1 VFPLK
6 VLLTGATGQVGSA
19 VRASVPPRVELTALT
34 RAQLDIG
41 DEAAVRSAVGSCQP
55 SLLINAAAYT
65 AVDQAESEPAAAL
78 AINADGPRYLSR
90 AAEAIPGCRL
100 VHLSTDYVFD
110 GGGAEAYRPT
120 DATHPLSVYGRSKL
134 EGERAVLGILAE
146 RAVILRT
153 AWVYAATGRNFLL
166 TMLRLMREPAQVR
179 VVNDQ
184 FGSPT
189 SAASI
194 ATAIW
199 AIALSP
205 AVRGVLHWTDG
216 GRTTWYDF
224 AVAIAA
230 EARAAG
236 ILTTP
241 VNVIPISTAEYPTAA
256 RRPANSM
263 LDTRETVAQLG
274 FCPPD
279 WQSALHA
286 TVSGMK

>member
-1 VFPLK
+1 VLHLR
-6 VLLTGATGQVGSA
+6 VLLTGAAGQVGNA
-19 VRASVPPRVELTALT
+19 VRASAPPQAELKALT
-34 RAQLDIG
+34 RAQLDIS
-41 DEAAVRSAVGSCQP
+41 DEAAVYGAIGDYQP
-55 SLLINAAAYT
+55 SLIINAAAYT
-65 AVDQAESEPAAAL
+65 AVDKAESEPAIAL
-78 AINADGPRYLSR
+78 AINADGPRNLAR
-90 AAEAIPGCRL
+90 AAESIPDCRL
-100 VHLSTDYVFD
+100 VQLSTDYVFD
-110 GGGAEAYRPT
+110 GSAAVAYRPT

-134 EGERAVLGILAE
+134 EGERAVLGVLAE

-153 AWVYAATGRNFLL
+153 AWVYGATDRNFLL
-166 TMLRLMREPAQVR
+166 TMLRLMKESAEVR

-194 ATAIW
+194 AAAIW
-199 AIALSP
+199 AIALLSE
-205 AVRGVLHWTDG
+205 VRGILHWTDW

-224 AVAIAA
+224 AIAIAA

-241 VNVIPISTAEYPTAA
+241 VKVMPITTADYPTAA
-256 RRPANSM
+256 RRPANSV

-274 FCPPD
+274 LSPPG
-279 WQSALHA
+279 WQSALRA

>member
-1 VFPLK
+1 
-6 VLLTGATGQVGSA
+6 VLLTGAAGQVGNA
-19 VRASVPPRVELTALT
+19 VLASVPPQVELTALT
-34 RAQLDIG
+34 RAQLDIS
-41 DEAAVRSAVGSCQP
+41 DEGAVLRAVNSCRP

-65 AVDQAESEPAAAL
+65 AVDKAESEPATAL
-78 AINADGPRYLSR
+78 AINADGPRNLAR
-90 AAEAIPGCRL
+90 AAEAVPGCRL

-110 GGGAEAYRPT
+110 GSAAGAYRPT
-120 DATHPLSVYGRSKL
+120 DATHPLSIYGRSKL
-134 EGERAVLGILAE
+134 EGERAVLGVLAE

-153 AWVYAATGRNFLL
+153 AWVYAAMGKNFLL
-166 TMLRLMREPAQVR
+166 TMLRQMRECAEVR

-199 AIALSP
+199 AIALLP
-205 AVRGVLHWTDG
+205 KVRGILHWTDS
-216 GRTTWYDF
+216 GRTTWHDF

-236 ILTTP
+236 ILTTE
-241 VNVIPISTAEYPTAA
+241 VKVTPITTAEYPTAA
-256 RRPANSM
+256 RRPVNSV

-274 FCPPD
+274 FSPPT
-279 WQSALHA
+279 WQSALRA
-286 TVSGMK
+286 TVSSMK